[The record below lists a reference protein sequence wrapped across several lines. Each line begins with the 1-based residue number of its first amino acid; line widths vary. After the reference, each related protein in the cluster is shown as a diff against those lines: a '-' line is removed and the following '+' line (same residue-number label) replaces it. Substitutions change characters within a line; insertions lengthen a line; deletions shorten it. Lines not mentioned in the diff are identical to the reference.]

1 MKIMPLYRVQDQ
13 QATFL
18 KPTKFANERQMQR
31 LVEFNLPIIFDA
43 KLIATEFVVN
53 VDGLQGGRID
63 SLALDNEN
71 SPIII
76 EYKKTQSESVINQGL
91 FYLEWLLTHKG
102 DFEIAVQKKLGK
114 DSVVN
119 WESPRVLVIAEMFN
133 PYDVFGV
140 RRMGA
145 NIELWACHFYNDE
158 ILLLENVFMPGVGL
172 RVGKVAGK
180 QDVASVQEKQAQVET
195 ITKMTYDLEY
205 HLRNKS
211 SKIKEV
217 LDTLRER
224 IMELQSV
231 DGEIIEFYRKMYIGY
246 KRGKNFCEIHV
257 YNNDLVL
264 WLDIPYID
272 LNDSK
277 KIGKDISSIGHWGTG
292 SVEVRLAILESVD
305 DVMDLVRQA
314 FEYNN

>member
-1 MKIMPLYRVQDQ
+1 MEIMPLYRVQDQ

-18 KPTKFANERQMQR
+18 KPTKFVNERQMQR

-114 DSVVN
+114 DSIVS
-119 WESPRVLVIAEMFN
+119 WENPRVLVIAEMFN

-145 NIELWACHFYNDE
+145 NVELWACHFYNNE
-158 ILLLENVFMPGVGL
+158 ILLLENVFMPGFGL
-172 RVGKVAGK
+172 KASKVTLK
-180 QDVASVQEKQAQVET
+180 QDSVGEQEKGLQVDTFEK
-195 ITKMTYDLEY
+195 IVYDLEY
-205 HLRNKS
+205 HLKKKP

-217 LDTLRER
+217 LDALRER
-224 IMELQSV
+224 IIELQAV
-231 DGEIIEFYRKMYIGY
+231 DGQIIEFYRKKYIGY

-257 YNNDLVL
+257 YNKDLVL
-264 WLDIPYID
+264 WLDIPYED
-272 LNDSK
+272 LQDPFNL
-277 KIGKDISSIGHWGTG
+277 GKNVKSIGRWGTG
-292 SVEVRLAILESVD
+292 TVEVRLAELETID
-305 DVMDLVRQA
+305 IVMELIKQSFD
-314 FEYNN
+314 YSK